1 MLCSLFTKCVKK
13 TIVFFTFFMKND
25 SITIGDDMKKLRYLG
40 IVLLGMFLFTPG
52 VFADESKDGGGFS
65 IIPSDVTICSVE
77 CDYTTLDSF
86 LSDVEDGAFEVDY
99 VHARILDEC
108 VQISSSH
115 TISKNIYLS
124 FEKNTG
130 TLQGNN
136 VVLTTSGSIAI
147 GGRNLEITDLTIVS
161 TQTGIEPYVLELNAE
176 NVHLNHLYLSYTG
189 ERACGALNYGI
200 INNSNNFSIENSTIE
215 NFGSA
220 IICGRS
226 TPPAIDNDF
235 DDVTNDY
242 SIFPKDLIVGN
253 DESSNGNMSIDS
265 CILNNNDL
273 SAVILD
279 SFYSSISNSKL
290 TSCFLLGDFT
300 IEENNE
306 MGDMVLKYVDLGAR
320 MEEPIYCTEGPFIY
334 SSLQEPIEHSP
345 GYIPTTIH
353 LSKKISVDLN
363 HTKEIQDMLK
373 YFRDESSKENFTFEI
388 LPGGREGVATVDNGK
403 ISILRTGDVSI
414 QATNDSTHETYTL
427 HLHVSQPVINPSTG
441 SFRILLFF
449 GVLILSLG
457 IGSFA
462 YKKAHK

>member
-1 MLCSLFTKCVKK
+1 MLCSLFTKCVKE

-99 VHARILDEC
+99 VHARILDES

-176 NVHLNHLYLSYTG
+176 NVHLNHLHLSYTG

-200 INNSNNFSIENSTIE
+200 INSSNNFSIENSTIE
-215 NFGSA
+215 NFGIA
-220 IICGRS
+220 IEKNRAMILG
-226 TPPAIDNDF
+226 PIIDFPMNDIK
-235 DDVTNDY
+235 DSSSIMMIDHCVLNQNDISVYDY
-242 SIFPKDLIVGN
+242 S
-253 DESSNGNMSIDS
+253 SI
-265 CILNNNDL
+265 CHTT
-273 SAVILD
+273 
-279 SFYSSISNSKL
+279 ISNSKL

-320 MEEPIYCTEGPFIY
+320 MEEPIYCAEGPFIY

-345 GYIPTTIH
+345 GYIPTTIR

-414 QATNDSTHETYTL
+414 QATNGSTHETYTL

-441 SFRILLFF
+441 YFRILLFF